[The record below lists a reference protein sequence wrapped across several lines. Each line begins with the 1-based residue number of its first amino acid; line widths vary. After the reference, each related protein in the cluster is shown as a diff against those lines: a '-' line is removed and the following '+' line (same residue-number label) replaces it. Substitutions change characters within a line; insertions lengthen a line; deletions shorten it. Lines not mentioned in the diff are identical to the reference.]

1 MKGFIVAVLLFPLF
15 ATAQNKLKAIIKDAD
30 TKENLSSVSV
40 FNKQMKITAVSDSNG
55 TILISK
61 IPDGKYEFV
70 FSMIGYAKREIE
82 FSFPLQSNEIEILL
96 KKEEENL
103 DEVIVTSTRT
113 NSLIK
118 DIPIRIEVI
127 GEDEVKEEG
136 SMKPANISMLLAE
149 SPGIQTQQTSAI
161 NGNISIRL
169 QGLDGK
175 YTQILKD
182 GFPLYS
188 GFAQGLSIMQI
199 PPLDLKQVEI
209 IKGSSGSLYG
219 SDAIAGLVNLI
230 SKQPK
235 EKRDLN
241 FLFNQTSLGATDA
254 NAYFSQRWK
263 KIGLS
268 VLSSNNFQKATDVN
282 KDGFSD
288 LPKTKA
294 YTINPTF
301 YYYFDPTAT
310 LRFAVNAIYDY
321 RKGGDMLVLN
331 NQADSVHRYFEENIS
346 NRISTQLKFDKQFKD
361 HTVLTIKN
369 SISYFDRAIN
379 QHASLFE
386 GKQINSYT
394 EASVNHQS
402 GKHQWVAG
410 INFISEKFSEDSSK
424 SHLARNYEYNTAAF
438 FLQDDWK
445 PNEKIAILAGLR
457 ADLQNQF
464 GVFVLPRIAFLYKVN
479 KEIYVR
485 IGSGLGY
492 KLPSIFSTSSEQSG
506 INTIQPLST
515 NVKAERSVGGNID
528 LNWKKRFDQESSLT
542 INQSF
547 FITQIHDPLV
557 LDSIKFVNKSA
568 PIVAAGFET
577 NIRLQLDEL
586 QFFLGYVYA
595 DARRKYNT
603 QQTFVPLTPKHK
615 INFDVIYEKEND
627 FSFALEA
634 YYISSMFRDYDSKTN
649 PYATF
654 GFIAQKHFSHFSI
667 IANCENIFDVR
678 QTRFENIVLG
688 PVINPSFRDIYAP
701 LDGRVFNLAIRIKI

>member
-1 MKGFIVAVLLFPLF
+1 MKGFIVAVILFPLF
-15 ATAQNKLKAIIKDAD
+15 ATAQNKLKAVIKDID
-30 TKENLSSVSV
+30 TKESLSSVSV
-40 FNKQMKITAVSDSNG
+40 LNKQMKMTAISDSNG
-55 TILISK
+55 MILISK

-82 FSFPLQSNEIEILL
+82 FSFPLQSNAVEILL

-118 DIPIRIEVI
+118 NIPIRIEVI

-301 YYYFDPTAT
+301 YYYFDPSAT
-310 LRFAVNAIYDY
+310 LRFAINATYDY

-331 NQADSVHRYFEENIS
+331 GHADSLHRYFEENIS
-346 NRISTQLKFDKQFKD
+346 NRISSQLKFDKQFKGNIA
-361 HTVLTIKN
+361 LTIKN
-369 SISYFDRAIN
+369 SVSFFDKSIN
-379 QHASLFE
+379 QYASLFE

-394 EASVNHQS
+394 EASVNYLS

-424 SHLARNYEYNTAAF
+424 SHLRRNYDYNTAAV

-457 ADLQNQF
+457 VDYQNQF
-464 GVFVLPRIAFLYKVN
+464 GVFILPRIAVKYKIN
-479 KEIYVR
+479 ADFYLR
-485 IGSGLGY
+485 IGSGMGY
-492 KLPSIFSTSSEQSG
+492 KLPSIFSTASEQVG
-506 INTIQPLST
+506 INSIQPLSAT
-515 NVKAERSVGGNID
+515 VKAERSVGGNLD
-528 LNWKKRFDQESSLT
+528 LNWKKRFDQESSIT

-547 FITQIHDPLV
+547 FITQINDPLV
-557 LDSIKFVNKSA
+557 LDSIKFDNKSA
-568 PIVAAGFET
+568 PIIASGFET
-577 NIRLQLDEL
+577 NIRLQFDEL

-595 DARRKYNT
+595 DARRKYNS

-627 FSFALEA
+627 FSVALEA
-634 YYISSMFRDYDSKTN
+634 YYISSMFRDYDTKTN
-649 PYATF
+649 SYATF
-654 GFIAQKHFSHFSI
+654 GLIAQKHFSHFSI

-678 QTRFENIVLG
+678 QTRFENIVIPPLA
-688 PVINPSFRDIYAP
+688 NPGFRDIYAP
-701 LDGRVFNLAIRIKI
+701 LDGRVFNLAVRIKV